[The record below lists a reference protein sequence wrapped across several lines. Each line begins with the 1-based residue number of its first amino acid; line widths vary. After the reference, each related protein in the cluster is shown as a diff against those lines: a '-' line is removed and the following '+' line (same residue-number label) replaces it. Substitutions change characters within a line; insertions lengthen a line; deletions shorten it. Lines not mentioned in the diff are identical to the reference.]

1 MRTRIAHAVT
11 LILGFVAVGAGQAL
25 FVHPA
30 LAADC
35 SQGAAE
41 ERLACLGQAVDALA
55 AKVDGLTK
63 QLEAKVD
70 TAEALKWNDRI
81 TLVNEDM
88 RIYPRCLDNAG
99 PNAPDIA
106 AVLAAACAKTPAQSW
121 MIRRPYQ

>member
-1 MRTRIAHAVT
+1 MRTRIT
-11 LILGFVAVGAGQAL
+11 FIFVASLVLSLSALGAIQAL
-25 FVHPA
+25 SAAPA

-35 SQGAAE
+35 SQGSAE
-41 ERLACLGQAVDALA
+41 D
-55 AKVDGLTK
+55 KVDCLNQKIVDLEAQMAQLTK
-63 QLEAKVD
+63 E
-70 TAEALKWNDRI
+70 TLKWNDRI
-81 TLVNEDM
+81 TLLNEDM